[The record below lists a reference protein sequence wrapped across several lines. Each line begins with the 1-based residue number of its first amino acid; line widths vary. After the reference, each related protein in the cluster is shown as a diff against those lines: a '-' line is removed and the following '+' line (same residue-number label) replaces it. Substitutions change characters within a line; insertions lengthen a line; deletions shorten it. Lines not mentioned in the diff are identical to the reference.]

1 MKIDMHCHTKEGSI
15 DAKVKIENYINKL
28 ISNGCNG
35 MLVTDHNSY
44 NGYRKFKEIA
54 NRMNLKEF
62 TVLKGIEYD
71 TKDAGHIIAILPEH
85 INEKILEV
93 RGMKVKQL
101 EKLVH
106 GLGGVLGPAHPYGT
120 GYYAFANTKF
130 GKNNMNFIKK
140 FDFIETFNA
149 CTKPHEN
156 MLADRLAECFNKLK
170 TGGSDAHKEDV
181 VGMAF
186 TEFSDIIRNND
197 DLISAIKSNKA
208 TKVHGNVIEKKLK
221 KSNVIIEEAGIIGYY
236 IYNRLGAWLNK
247 DKLTILMV
255 ELHNRYL
262 NDIQDICKKYNERK
276 EDMENIRKYIDC
288 HFREKKVVQ

>member
-54 NRMNLKEF
+54 GRMNLKDTF

-85 INEKILEV
+85 VNEKILEV
-93 RGMKVKQL
+93 RGMKVRQL

-120 GYYAFANTKF
+120 GYYAFAHTKF

-156 MLADRLAECFNKLK
+156 MLADRLAEKFNKLK

-186 TEFSDIIRNND
+186 TEFDDIIKDND

-208 TKVHGNVIEKKLK
+208 TKVYGNVIEKKLK
-221 KSNVIIEEAGIIGYY
+221 NGNVVIEEAGVIGYY
-236 IYNRLGAWLNK
+236 IYNRLGALLNK
-247 DKLTILMV
+247 NKRTVLMND
-255 ELHNRYL
+255 LYNRYL
-262 NDIQDICKKYNERK
+262 NDIQDIHRKCKKRK
-276 EDMENIRKYIDC
+276 DDVDNIRKYIDC
-288 HFREKKVVQ
+288 HFREKKVV